1 MIKSEELKKY
11 LDFAYFAYQE
21 NNVTN
26 QAYRQDGKVPYIM
39 HPLWCASMLIADTQ
53 VPYEQRELGF
63 KALILHDV
71 LEDTS
76 LELPDW
82 VEPEVKD
89 VVRELTFEDFQ
100 QAIEQYPSKSTF
112 IKLLLLYDKLSSMYE
127 NHVGINDDTEEK
139 KQIKRKLWKEF
150 TIKGIR
156 EVEKEYGNIRIV
168 QIGKAIVE
176 NTNW

>member
-1 MIKSEELKKY
+1 MIKAEELKKY

-21 NNVTN
+21 NNITE

-39 HPLWCASMLIADTQ
+39 HPLWCASMLITDTQ

-63 KALILHDV
+63 KALLLHDV

-76 LELPDW
+76 LQMPDW

-89 VVRELTFEDFQ
+89 IVKELTFESFE
-100 QAIEQYPSKSTF
+100 QAVKEYPKKSPF
-112 IKLLLLYDKLSSMYE
+112 IKLLLLYDKLSNMYE
-127 NHVGINDDTEEK
+127 NHVQEYHRGE
-139 KQIKRKLWKEF
+139 WKMAVLH
-150 TIKGIR
+150 GIR

-168 QIGKAIVE
+168 QIGKAITE
-176 NTNW
+176 NTDW

>member
-1 MIKSEELKKY
+1 MIKSVELKKY
-11 LDFAYFAYQE
+11 LDFAYSAYQE
-21 NNVTN
+21 NNITD

-53 VPYEQRELGF
+53 IPYEQRELGF

-76 LELPDW
+76 LKLPDW
-82 VEPEVKD
+82 VEPEVAETVK
-89 VVRELTFEDFQ
+89 ELTFENFD
-100 QAIEQYPSKSTF
+100 QAKKEYDNKSAF

-127 NHVGINDDTEEK
+127 NHVGIHDKSEEAGV
-139 KQIKRKLWKEF
+139 IKRKLWKEF
-150 TIKGIR
+150 TLKGIE

-168 QIGKAIVE
+168 QVGKAIAK